1 MIKALIDRI
10 LLRKGSTNTGQ
21 FTFEKNGEIWI
32 SAEER
37 RDHIENFGQPKS
49 VVGKTRFNDRQLEQ
63 KRKLEEAFEL
73 VPEGVVVEWGI
84 TDGVIEFLVKEKPVD
99 FSDQQV
105 QELVANLNA
114 IAQESVVFYK

>member
-1 MIKALIDRI
+1 MIKTLIDRVF
-10 LLRKGSTNTGQ
+10 LRKGSTGSGQ
-21 FTFEKNGEIWI
+21 FSFKKNGEIWI

-37 RDHIENFGQPKS
+37 RNHIENFGQPKP
-49 VVGKTRFNDRQLEQ
+49 VVGKTRFNDRQ
-63 KRKLEEAFEL
+63 RKLEEAFEL

-114 IAQESVVFYK
+114 IAQESAVFSK